1 MTAETIKVLSVTQ
14 EAVPVRIPAVQSDT
28 GRTLVFALPDL
39 DIPDGATAQIY
50 IQKPSGAIIY
60 NACTIGDDG
69 GTSTVSVKLTSACL
83 DEQGDAAAQV
93 RVVSGADIV
102 TTFVFVLVVREKIV
116 DDGAIEG
123 TDEFTALEEALQTVQ
138 STVATA
144 NEAKATAEAA
154 KATAEAAKSTA
165 ETAKSTAET
174 AQTTANAAM
183 PVATY
188 DPAGG
193 AKQVAFADE
202 LATVSASASAA
213 QSAAEAAQSAADA
226 AQTTADGKL
235 PLAGGT
241 LTGSLT
247 VEGHANPI
255 GAYYEKAIS
264 ATVANDTSVNVQTM
278 NCSAGRWLITGH
290 FQFANA
296 TGTGY
301 RAITLSTSSGSL
313 DSGGTD
319 MRGAVTNAGMYVST
333 ARVFNLTSTTTIYCT
348 ARQTSG
354 SSTTVG
360 GQMVAV
366 RIA

>member
-1 MTAETIKVLSVTQ
+1 MTAETIKILSVTQ
-14 EAVPVRIPAVQSDT
+14 ETVPVRIPAVQSDT

-102 TTFVFVLVVREKIV
+102 TTFVFVLVVREKII
-116 DDGAIEG
+116 DDSAIEG

-154 KATAEAAKSTA
+154 KTTAEAAQA
-165 ETAKSTAET
+165 
-174 AQTTANAAM
+174 TANAAM

-202 LATVSASASAA
+202 LATVSAAASAAQTTANAA
-213 QSAAEAAQSAADA
+213 QSAAEAAQTA
-226 AQTTADGKL
+226 ADGKL
-235 PLAGGT
+235 PLTGGT
-241 LTGSLT
+241 LSGTLT

-264 ATVANDTSVNVQTM
+264 AVAVANDTGVNVQTM

-290 FQFANA
+290 LQFATVTA
-296 TGTGY
+296 TGY
-301 RAITLSTSSGSL
+301 RSIGLTTSSGAL
-313 DSGGTD
+313 DGNGTD
-319 MRGAVTNAGMYVST
+319 MRGGGANAGLYVST
-333 ARVFNLTSTTTIYCT
+333 ARVFNLTDAATIYCV

-354 SSTTVG
+354 ASTTVTG
-360 GQMVAV
+360 RMVAV
-366 RIA
+366 RLA

>member
-1 MTAETIKVLSVTQ
+1 MTAETIKILSVTQ
-14 EAVPVRIPAVQSDT
+14 ETVPVRIPAVQSDT

-102 TTFVFVLVVREKIV
+102 TTFVFVLVVREKII
-116 DDGAIEG
+116 DDSAIEG

-144 NEAKATAEAA
+144 NEAKATAETA

-165 ETAKSTAET
+165 EA

-226 AQTTADGKL
+226 AQTAADGKL